1 MNDLETQAKMKPEP
15 STEETGVEYAER
27 VRKRIR
33 LLRDE
38 GLSSEDI
45 LADIDTPHRAFS
57 VTAEGTF
64 HAQSENEVI
73 QKLGLERYSFYTV
86 GENEESS

>member
-1 MNDLETQAKMKPEP
+1 MNDLERQAKMKPEP

-38 GLSSEDI
+38 GLAAEDI
-45 LADIDTPHRAFS
+45 LADIDTPHRAFF

-64 HAQSENEVI
+64 HAQSENEVYEM
-73 QKLGLERYSFYTV
+73 LGLGRYDFSTV
-86 GENEESS
+86 GEVES